1 MQIVQNKQQQ
11 LIQQQ
16 QVHSPPPALMQQA
29 PQMFQIQQNLPVQ
42 NFMQSQQTNMIQT
55 SGSFLFTSQNNQN
68 NNQNIPNLFSQLIGS
83 NQPKIMNN
91 TASLDTKTT
100 PINTFV
106 NSNNVS
112 MNLNQTNQNPFNNV
126 TNVSMISSQSA
137 INTGPS
143 YVYSNKND
151 LTAQDIDEFKSNK
164 FTLSKIPHLPPAEEL
179 CFL

>member
-112 MNLNQTNQNPFNNV
+112 MNLNQTNQNH
-126 TNVSMISSQSA
+126 
-137 INTGPS
+137 
-143 YVYSNKND
+143 
-151 LTAQDIDEFKSNK
+151 EFKSNK